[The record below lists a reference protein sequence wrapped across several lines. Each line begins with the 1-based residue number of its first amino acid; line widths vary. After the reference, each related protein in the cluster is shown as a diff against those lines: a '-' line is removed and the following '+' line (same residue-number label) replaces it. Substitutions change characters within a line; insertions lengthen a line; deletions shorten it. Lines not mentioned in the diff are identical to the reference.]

1 MNYIIWKS
9 NVDKKFDV
17 WVERVAPYEG
27 ELVISEDGKMLTIQQ
42 VTITYDAKFGPD
54 IFSFLK
60 GDDSTTKYL
69 ILDFHSKKN
78 KYYELLFKDIIK

>member
-27 ELVISEDGKMLTIQQ
+27 ELVISEDGKMLMVVLT
-42 VTITYDAKFGPD
+42 
-54 IFSFLK
+54 
-60 GDDSTTKYL
+60 
-69 ILDFHSKKN
+69 N
-78 KYYELLFKDIIK
+78 C